1 MGVITG
7 ATIHINYKIFGFKAV
22 AHILI
27 TVDSRQAEQLFK
39 HLEGLPEV
47 FSAYSRGIKGHI
59 DVVAILRTL
68 EQLNEITD
76 SIKSKFLIL
85 DIKTAIWTDVKEM
98 NDNLAII
105 KENRRNAE
113 TISSINRTDN
123 KSKIVIDEI
132 DQKIADKL
140 AENGRI
146 SMDALGKELGLS
158 LDTTKRRYEKLKK
171 SGVLK
176 VTIQVNPK
184 EMGYRAMCVFFTVTS
199 NEKSMTI
206 IEEISKIPDVISIM
220 KTAGNYDL
228 EIWAMV
234 QDIDELLTIQEEI
247 EKTPGIS
254 RIDLEILRLERWE
267 KWPSPKQYISTF

>member
-1 MGVITG
+1 VVVIL
-7 ATIHINYKIFGFKAV
+7 K
-22 AHILI
+22 
-27 TVDSRQAEQLFK
+27 
-39 HLEGLPEV
+39 
-47 FSAYSRGIKGHI
+47 
-59 DVVAILRTL
+59 TL
-68 EQLNEITD
+68 EHLNEITD

-105 KENRRNAE
+105 TENRRNAE

-158 LDTTKRRYEKLKK
+158 SDTTKRRYEKLKK
-171 SGVLK
+171 NGVLK

-199 NEKSMTI
+199 NEKSTTI

-220 KTAGNYDL
+220 KTTGNYDL

-247 EKTPGIS
+247 EKNPGIS